1 MHVIPSVKKEIK
13 YCKFAGFFICLYHQ
27 LLTCQ
32 PVRDLLKR
40 KLVKI
45 TENTQTRNLKKKI
58 FVSSISVKNFVFKNC
73 LKHGLVPLGN

>member
-13 YCKFAGFFICLYHQ
+13 YCKFAGFFMSASSTT
-27 LLTCQ
+27 TCK
-32 PVRDLLKR
+32 PGFSDLLQR

-45 TENTQTRNLKKKI
+45 TENTQTRNFWKKKI

-73 LKHGLVPLGN
+73 INMDLYL